1 MFKKNGLHIIFLFII
16 HLAFCQ
22 DDVDSLL
29 SFPTDVSD
37 EEKLA
42 HMLDFSQHYVREDS
56 AKCLKVANK
65 AIAISESIDAP
76 LFESQFLYLK
86 GECCYYH
93 NNYPEAVG
101 NYSAALEIFRQI
113 NDVQNMA
120 ETLNSIGLVYY
131 YLGEYNQA
139 AENLYQ
145 ALDLFSKQ
153 NLIEDKARVYSNL
166 AMVFTRTGDFKE
178 SIRHYELAAEINAGG
193 GKKTSLAVNYNG
205 VGVGY
210 YNLEQ
215 YDSSKVYYNKAL
227 FLFRELKNKKREAIA
242 LNNIANIY
250 LNTKDS
256 MELALDFYKRAVD
269 VFGELGDN
277 RSEAFALEGLGGV
290 YRELGQY
297 GSAINTFYKSLQLAD
312 DYEYYLKQLNY
323 LDLALTYEKQGRIDE
338 AYHAFKIYDRYQD
351 TLRQEERHNQ
361 VAELEKQYET
371 QQKEAEIERLSV
383 SREIDQLQIERD
395 KELRAF
401 GIILILVLVA
411 AIFFVSV
418 AYLNKRRINDLL
430 SLKNLKIEEQR
441 KELELL
447 NASKN
452 KFFSIIAHDLKNP
465 FHTVMGYSY
474 LIHKQYDRFSDIE
487 RKQYASDIY
496 KSSNS
501 IFRLLQ
507 NLLDWS
513 RSQTGRLE
521 YTPRE
526 FNFCDIYE
534 SIERLLL
541 PAAADKNIQLIA
553 EMPEQVT
560 VYSDPMMVET
570 VMRNLLNNAI
580 KFTNEK
586 GQVKTVLK
594 SEKETV
600 TVCVEDTGV
609 GINPD
614 DLNKLFQIDSKVKR
628 KGTNEEDGTGLGLVI
643 CNEFVR
649 KNGGHI
655 WGESVLGQGSR
666 FYFTLP
672 RTNGHS

>member
-1 MFKKNGLHIIFLFII
+1 MRL
-16 HLAFCQ
+16 
-22 DDVDSLL
+22 
-29 SFPTDVSD
+29 PW
-37 EEKLA
+37 
-42 HMLDFSQHYVREDS
+42 
-56 AKCLKVANK
+56 
-65 AIAISESIDAP
+65 
-76 LFESQFLYLK
+76 
-86 GECCYYH
+86 
-93 NNYPEAVG
+93 
-101 NYSAALEIFRQI
+101 
-113 NDVQNMA
+113 
-120 ETLNSIGLVYY
+120 
-131 YLGEYNQA
+131 
-139 AENLYQ
+139 
-145 ALDLFSKQ
+145 
-153 NLIEDKARVYSNL
+153 
-166 AMVFTRTGDFKE
+166 
-178 SIRHYELAAEINAGG
+178 
-193 GKKTSLAVNYNG
+193 
-205 VGVGY
+205 
-210 YNLEQ
+210 
-215 YDSSKVYYNKAL
+215 YYNKAL

-269 VFGELGDN
+269 VFGELGDS
-277 RSEAFALEGLGGV
+277 RSEAFALEGLGGA

-297 GSAINTFYKSLQLAD
+297 ESAINTFYKSLQLAD

-323 LDLALTYEKQGRIDE
+323 LDLALTYEEQGRIDE
-338 AYHAFKIYDRYQD
+338 AYHAFKIHDQYQD
-351 TLRQEERHNQ
+351 TLRQEERQNQ
-361 VAELEKQYET
+361 VAELEKRYET
-371 QQKEAEIERLSV
+371 QQKEAEIERLRV
-383 SREIDQLQIERD
+383 SREIDQLQIKRD

-401 GIILILVLVA
+401 GVILILVLVA

-474 LIHKQYDRFSDIE
+474 LIHKEYDRFSDID

-501 IFRLLQ
+501 ISRLLQ

-521 YTPRE
+521 YTPQE
-526 FNFCDIYE
+526 LNFCDIYE
-534 SIERLLL
+534 SIEQLLL
-541 PAAADKNIQLIA
+541 PAAAQKNIQLIS

-560 VYSDPMMVET
+560 VYADPMMIET

-594 SEKETV
+594 SEKEMV

-628 KGTNEEDGTGLGLVI
+628 KGTHEEDGTGLGLVI
-643 CNEFVR
+643 CSEFVK
-649 KNGGHI
+649 KNGGRI
-655 WGESVLGQGSR
+655 WAESKLGQGSR
-666 FYFTLP
+666 FYFALP
-672 RTNGHS
+672 SSNGHS